1 MVIKIRKWII
11 SLAFMVLLL
20 GSTIPVAFAGDS
32 SETTVLLVSNNL
44 ADSAVAESI
53 SNQMEDVIIFY
64 TEWGQFVPSVV
75 DAIVQL
81 CPSQVL
87 ILGGPMAVVSEYE
100 SALEGLDVV
109 RIGGKDREETSFM
122 AMKGL
127 INRYLLKHK
136 VVVAN
141 GADENAIATALNESL
156 KAGCP
161 IVFIT
166 GNEVSNE
173 TKGKLKK
180 DGITSY
186 SLALGAEG
194 EDEETPEDQEED
206 PEEEGVVD
214 IDVMARAQEMIA
226 LAEESISVLTASITD
241 NPPTA
246 VMVLYANAVNKLE
259 RAIAAMEEGKYGRAY
274 GLSNAANTLANN
286 AVRILDSSFE
296 EEDSS
301 GTMLGNLAQKALD
314 WITEVSDKRD
324 AAYEAYGD
332 TLVDYPEIADMLTQV
347 DELITNTQQYYNAG
361 DYESALNELIKA
373 KEILHNV
380 STYDSNGGND
390 KENNGKGKGN
400 TDKENNGK
408 GKP

>member
-1 MVIKIRKWII
+1 
-11 SLAFMVLLL
+11 MVLLL
-20 GSTIPVAFAGDS
+20 GSTIPVAFADDS

-53 SNQMEDVIIFY
+53 ANQIEDVIIFY
-64 TEWGQFVPSVV
+64 TEWGQFVPSVA
-75 DAIVQL
+75 DAIAQL

-100 SALEGLDVV
+100 SALAGLDVV
-109 RIGGKDREETSFM
+109 RIGGEDRKETSFM
-122 AMKGL
+122 AMEGL
-127 INRYLLKHK
+127 INRYSLKNK

-141 GADENAIATALNESL
+141 GGDENAIATALNESF

-161 IVFIT
+161 IIFIN

-180 DGITSY
+180 EGITSY
-186 SLALGAEG
+186 SLALGADG
-194 EDEETPEDQEED
+194 EDEEEPED
-206 PEEEGVVD
+206 PEDEPEEEDVVD
-214 IDVMARAQEMIA
+214 VDVMARAQEMIS
-226 LAEESISVLTASITD
+226 LAEESINALLASITD
-241 NPPTA
+241 NPSTA
-246 VMVLYANAVNKLE
+246 VMVLSANAVNKLE

-286 AVRILDSSFE
+286 AIRILDSSSE
-296 EEDSS
+296 EGDSS

-314 WITEVSDKRD
+314 WIAEVSDKRD
-324 AAYEAYGD
+324 AAYESYGD
-332 TLVDYPEIADMLTQV
+332 TLVDYPEVADMLSQV
-347 DELITNTQQYYNAG
+347 DGLITNAQQYYDAG

-380 STYDSNGGND
+380 STNDSNGGND